1 MQDITQHNRAAWNAE
16 STDGESPWC
25 VPVGAEIIAQARDGY
40 WEIFLTPTRPVPRN
54 WFGEL
59 EGKRVLALASGG
71 GQQVPLLAAAGA
83 DVTSFDLS
91 EAQLDKDRLVA
102 DREGLEI
109 RYEQGDMADLSR
121 FGDASFDL
129 VFNPVS
135 NVFVESVNAVWRE
148 CFRLLVPGGRLLTG
162 FMNPDFYLFDHD
174 ALEQGG
180 VPEVRY
186 RLPFSSVRD
195 LPPRLHDQRIDQGEA
210 FEFSHSLDDQIG
222 GQLAAG
228 FVIEGFFEDRWNDA
242 ATPLNPY
249 MPTTFATLAV
259 KRG

>member
-1 MQDITQHNRAAWNAE
+1 MRDITQHNRAAWDTE
-16 STDGESPWC
+16 STDGDSPWC
-25 VPVGAEIIAQARDGY
+25 VPVSRAIIEEARQGRWD
-40 WEIFLTPTRPVPRN
+40 ISLTPMRPVPRS

-59 EGKRVLALASGG
+59 AGSRVLALASGG

-91 EAQLDKDRLVA
+91 DEQLGKDRLVA
-102 DREGLEI
+102 EREGLRVRI
-109 RYEQGDMADLSR
+109 EQGDMVDLSR
-121 FGDASFDL
+121 FDSGSFNL

-135 NVFVESVNAVWRE
+135 NVFAEDVDRIWRE
-148 CFRLLVPGGRLLTG
+148 CHRVLTDGGRMLAG

-180 VPEVRY
+180 APEVRY

-195 LPPRLHDQRIDQGEA
+195 LPPRLYDQRVDQGEA
-210 FEFSHSLDDQIG
+210 FEFSHSLDVQIG
-222 GQLAAG
+222 GQIAAG
-228 FVIEGFFEDRWNDA
+228 FTIEGFFEDRWNDA

-249 MPTTFATLAV
+249 MPTTFATLAR
-259 KRG
+259 KRS